1 MTSST
6 SARPPALLAPVNTG
20 RARYHY
26 PLHPGRPQPRY
37 VPRQST
43 PMPAPVAVQRRTVL
57 IIATLA
63 SFLTPFMSS
72 AVNIALP
79 SIAAEFD
86 LDAVSLSLVASS
98 YLFATVIFLAFAA
111 LCTPGIFASLA
122 RGSVRD

>member
-1 MTSST
+1 
-6 SARPPALLAPVNTG
+6 
-20 RARYHY
+20 
-26 PLHPGRPQPRY
+26 
-37 VPRQST
+37 
-43 PMPAPVAVQRRTVL
+43 MPAPVAVQRRTVL

-63 SFLTPFMSS
+63 AFMGS

-79 SIAAEFD
+79 SIAADFD

>member
-1 MTSST
+1 M
-6 SARPPALLAPVNTG
+6 
-20 RARYHY
+20 
-26 PLHPGRPQPRY
+26 
-37 VPRQST
+37 PRQST